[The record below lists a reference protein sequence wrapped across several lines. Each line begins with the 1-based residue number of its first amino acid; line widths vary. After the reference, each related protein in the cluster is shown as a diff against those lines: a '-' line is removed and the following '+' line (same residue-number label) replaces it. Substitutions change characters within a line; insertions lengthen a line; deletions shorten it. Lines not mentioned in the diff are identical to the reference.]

1 MLLKNYED
9 GIKMPELPEVETIK
23 SQIEPKLP
31 IKVEKVIL
39 SDVSDSI
46 VKTKDYPL
54 DSFTIEKIERQGK
67 VLRFYLDGDRRIIS
81 GLGMSGSWRI
91 AQQPIGEKHTHVIFS
106 GTNCDGDIHLGYID
120 PRRFGVMHFFNLENE
135 AEWLTRLGPDVSKP
149 EFNLEYLLKLKK
161 EKPNKVIK
169 PFLLEQNFFAGVGN
183 YMASEFCARAGIRPT
198 RRMKTLSKTDLENLL
213 KATKAVLDDTITTG
227 GTTFSGGYQDAYGDK
242 GEGVKNLVVFYQKV
256 CGLCG
261 EESVKKITLAQR
273 GTYYCPHCQ
282 K

>member
-1 MLLKNYED
+1 
-9 GIKMPELPEVETIK
+9 MPELPEVETIK

-135 AEWLTRLGPDVSKP
+135 AQWLTRLGPDVSKP
-149 EFNLEYLLKLKK
+149 EFNLEYLLKLKR